1 MGVKLANNAFSTLAA
16 GITNSDT
23 SLTLSPGTGSRFPI
37 LQPGDYFYVTLINPA
52 NQTEIL
58 KCTDRSGDILTV
70 QRGQESTV
78 SREFNVGDRIEM
90 RITAQTFLDVVA
102 EAVAAA
108 IP

>member
-16 GITNSDT
+16 GITNSGT

-37 LQPGDYFYVTLINPA
+37 LQPGDYFYATLINPA

-58 KCTDRSGDILTV
+58 KCVDRSGDILTV

-78 SREFNVGDRIEM
+78 AREFNVGDRVEM